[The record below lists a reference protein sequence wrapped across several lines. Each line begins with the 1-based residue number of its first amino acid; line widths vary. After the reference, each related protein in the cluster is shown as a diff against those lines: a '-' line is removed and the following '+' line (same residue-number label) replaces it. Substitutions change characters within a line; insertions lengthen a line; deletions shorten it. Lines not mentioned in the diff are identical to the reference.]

1 MIVFD
6 SDTNIIKDSDGNLK
20 TRFLL
25 LNWTSPLLFIMHYI
39 IRPINLGRS
48 VRDVKS
54 RVRSC
59 LWRRGLRAS
68 VKGWR
73 CSLTFPVHFSSRNA
87 TGQEQGSPTD
97 HVTHGPQ
104 AGLGRLLRE
113 SDGRGLST
121 NLDCMSDKSC
131 FRMKF
136 TVLGMIRN
144 LNK

>member
-1 MIVFD
+1 MVFD
-6 SDTNIIKDSDGNLK
+6 SDTNIIKDSDRNLK
-20 TRFLL
+20 TCFLL
-25 LNWTSPLLFIMHYI
+25 LDWASTLLFIMHYI
-39 IRPINLGRS
+39 IGSINLGRS
-48 VRDVKS
+48 VRDVRS

-104 AGLGRLLRE
+104 ASLGRLRE
-113 SDGRGLST
+113 SDGRRLST
-121 NLDCMSDKSC
+121 NLHCMSDKSC
-131 FRMKF
+131 FRFKF
-136 TVLGMIRN
+136 IRLGAIQN
-144 LNK
+144 LNE

>member
-1 MIVFD
+1 
-6 SDTNIIKDSDGNLK
+6 
-20 TRFLL
+20 
-25 LNWTSPLLFIMHYI
+25 MHYI
-39 IRPINLGRS
+39 IGSINLGRS

-104 AGLGRLLRE
+104 ASLGRLLRE
-113 SDGRGLST
+113 SDGGGLST

-131 FRMKF
+131 LR
-136 TVLGMIRN
+136 I
-144 LNK
+144 